1 MKAAQRC
8 WSWRSCGTDTST
20 RALAALHSRG
30 VFRLQ
35 EVAQRVGTSLTV
47 VAPLEQ
53 QYSLTGGQQL
63 HMRLGGAHQLQNA
76 SLAVALAAR
85 WEAAA
90 GFGDTAQQRQQQL
103 SAGVLP
109 APYAEGI
116 QTCEWPGRSQVIGDA
131 ACRLQVSLCL

>member
-1 MKAAQRC
+1 
-8 WSWRSCGTDTST
+8 
-20 RALAALHSRG
+20 
-30 VFRLQ
+30 
-35 EVAQRVGTSLTV
+35 VGASLSV

-53 QYSLTGGQQL
+53 QYSLSGGQQL

-90 GFGDTAQQRQQQL
+90 GSGHAAQQRQQEL

-109 APYAEGI
+109 AAYAEGI
-116 QTCEWPGRSQVIGDA
+116 QTCEWPGRSQASG
-131 ACRLQVSLCL
+131 RPYP